1 MARYLLQRL
10 LQGVLVLW
18 AAWTLS
24 FILLQLLPGDAI
36 MIKFLDPSLG
46 LSAEQI
52 AQMRKLYGEGYP
64 AGSSI
69 FRLYWRYYMVI
80 WAIRS
85 SWGCRSARCW
95 RLTCHRP

>member
-52 AQMRKLYGEGYP
+52 AQMRKLYGEGVPGWQQYIS
-64 AGSSI
+64 A
-69 FRLYWRYYMVI
+69 LL
-80 WAIRS
+80 AILHGNLGYS
-85 SWGCRSARCW
+85 VQLGCRSARCW